1 MRLFALTAP
10 SAGGNVVQCLVAAWI
25 PACAGMTGMGQ
36 VFRLNA
42 IAAIRSGSRNCF
54 VKQNLG
60 TRRDAAHEQG

>member
-42 IAAIRSGSRNCF
+42 IAAARNGSRNCF
-54 VKQNLG
+54 GKQDLG
-60 TRRDAAHEQG
+60 ARTDAAHEQG